1 MVEKTI
7 RQIGGIMR
15 EDILR
20 LLEKNAKLTPDEVAA
35 MLGLEPKVVAEEI
48 KKMEQEKIICG
59 YHALIDWDKVNEE
72 KVTAMIE
79 VKISPIRGEGF
90 DRIAERISRFS
101 EVKSVYLISGSKSDL
116 IMTIEG
122 STMKEIARFVYDK
135 IAPMETVESTA
146 AFFVLK
152 KYKEHQEIFSEE
164 RGGDERIQGIS

>member
-146 AFFVLK
+146 TFFVLK

>member
-1 MVEKTI
+1 MMSI

-146 AFFVLK
+146 TFFVLK

>member
-1 MVEKTI
+1 
-7 RQIGGIMR
+7 MR

-146 AFFVLK
+146 TFFVLK